1 MRDETIGGFLRQ
13 LGARTSVPGGGVTAA
28 LHAAQAAALV
38 AMVARFSDGPR
49 YDSNVVGSVL
59 AAADGLVAEALEL
72 GEADAQA
79 FEAVTE
85 AYRLPRE
92 SAAEGE
98 ARSSAIAKALEG
110 AARPPA
116 DLLALS
122 ARVIGLAED
131 LLPSAN
137 RNLLSDLLA
146 AAASVRA
153 AVEISRVNIE
163 VNVPGVADQAVR
175 GELTAAVAGA
185 AGIIVR
191 TDHLSAG
198 VREILSK

>member
-1 MRDETIGGFLRQ
+1 MRDETIDGFLRR
-13 LGARTSVPGGGVTAA
+13 LAARTSVPGGGVTAA
-28 LHAAQAAALV
+28 LHAAQAAALI
-38 AMVARFSDGPR
+38 AMVARFSEGPR
-49 YDSNVVGSVL
+49 YDAQVIGPVL
-59 AAADGLVAEALEL
+59 TAADGLVDEALEL
-72 GEADAQA
+72 AEADAQA
-79 FEAVTE
+79 FEAVTD

-92 SAAEGE
+92 SPAEGE
-98 ARSSAIAKALEG
+98 ARSSAIAKALAG

-116 DLLALS
+116 DLVALS

-131 LLPSAN
+131 LLPAAN
-137 RNLLSDLLA
+137 RSLLSDLLA

-153 AVEISRVNIE
+153 AVEISRANIE
-163 VNVPGVADQAVR
+163 VNVPGIADQAAR
-175 GELTAAVAGA
+175 DELSVAAASA

>member
-1 MRDETIGGFLRQ
+1 MRDETIDGFLGR
-13 LGARTSVPGGGVTAA
+13 LAARTSVPGGGVTAA
-28 LHAAQAAALV
+28 FHAAQAAALV

-49 YDSNVVGSVL
+49 YDAHVVGRVL
-59 AAADGLVAEALEL
+59 TMADRLITEALEVA
-72 GEADAQA
+72 EADAQA
-79 FEAVTE
+79 FEAVTQ

-92 SAAEGE
+92 SPAEGE
-98 ARSSAIAKALEG
+98 VRSSAIAKALEG

-153 AVEISRVNIE
+153 AAEISRVNIE
-163 VNVPGVADQAVR
+163 ANVPGVADQAVR
-175 GELTAAVAGA
+175 GELIAAVGNT

-191 TDHLSAG
+191 TDHLSAE
-198 VREILSK
+198 VREILNR

>member
-1 MRDETIGGFLRQ
+1 MRDETIDGFLRQ
-13 LGARTSVPGGGVTAA
+13 LAARTSVPGGGVTAA
-28 LHAAQAAALV
+28 LHAAQAAALI
-38 AMVARFSDGPR
+38 AMVARFSTGPR
-49 YDSNVVGSVL
+49 YDAQVIGPAL
-59 AAADGLVAEALEL
+59 ASADGLVAEAVALA
-72 GEADAQA
+72 EADARA
-79 FEAVTE
+79 FEAVTQ
-85 AYRLPRE
+85 AYGLPRE
-92 SAAEGE
+92 PEPEGE
-98 ARSSAIAKALEG
+98 ARSAAIAKALAG

-116 DLLALS
+116 DLLALA

-131 LLPSAN
+131 LLPAAN

-153 AVEISRVNIE
+153 AAEISRVNIE

-175 GELTAAVAGA
+175 DELTAAVGSA

-198 VREILSK
+198 VREILRK

>member
-1 MRDETIGGFLRQ
+1 MRDETIDGFLRQ
-13 LGARTSVPGGGVTAA
+13 LASRTSVPGGGVTAA
-28 LHAAQAAALV
+28 LHAAQAAALT
-38 AMVARFSDGPR
+38 AMVARFSDGAR
-49 YDSNVVGSVL
+49 YDAQVVGRVL
-59 AAADGLVAEALEL
+59 TEADGLITEAMEL
-72 GEADAQA
+72 AEADAEA
-79 FEAVTE
+79 FEAVTQ

-92 SAAEGE
+92 SPADSEV
-98 ARSSAIAKALEG
+98 RSSAIAKALEG

-122 ARVIGLAED
+122 ARIIALAEE
-131 LLPSAN
+131 LLPCAN

-153 AVEISRVNIE
+153 AVEISRANIE

-175 GELTAAVAGA
+175 RDLTAAAGGA

-191 TDHLSAG
+191 TDHLSAE
-198 VREILSK
+198 VREILSR

>member
-1 MRDETIGGFLRQ
+1 MREETIDGFLRH
-13 LGARTSVPGGGVTAA
+13 LAARTSVPGGGVTAT
-28 LHAAQAAALV
+28 LHAAQAAALI

-49 YDSNVVGSVL
+49 CDAQVVGRVL
-59 AAADGLVAEALEL
+59 AATDGLIAEALEL
-72 GEADAQA
+72 AEADAQA
-79 FEAVTE
+79 FEAVTQ

-92 SAAEGE
+92 SQAEGE
-98 ARSSAIAKALEG
+98 ARSSAIAKALGG

-131 LLPSAN
+131 LLPAAN
-137 RNLLSDLLA
+137 RNLASDLLA

-153 AVEISRVNIE
+153 AAEISRVNIE
-163 VNVPGVADQAVR
+163 VNVPGIADQAVR
-175 GELTAAVAGA
+175 GELTAAVGSA

-191 TDHLSAG
+191 ADHLSAG

>member
-1 MRDETIGGFLRQ
+1 MRDETIDGFLRR
-13 LGARTSVPGGGVTAA
+13 LAARTSVPGGGVTAA
-28 LHAAQAAALV
+28 LHAAQAAALI

-49 YDSNVVGSVL
+49 HDAHVVGPVL
-59 AAADGLVAEALEL
+59 AAADGLIAEALEL
-72 GEADAQA
+72 AEADAQA
-79 FEAVTE
+79 FEAVTQ

-92 SAAEGE
+92 PEAEGE
-98 ARSSAIAKALEG
+98 VRSSAIAKALEG
-110 AARPPA
+110 AARPPTV
-116 DLLALS
+116 LLAVS
-122 ARVIGLAED
+122 ARVIELAED

-153 AVEISRVNIE
+153 AVEISRANIE

-175 GELTAAVAGA
+175 GELTAAVGSA

-191 TDHLSAG
+191 TDHLSAE

>member
-1 MRDETIGGFLRQ
+1 ETIDAFLRQ
-13 LGARTSVPGGGVTAA
+13 LAARTSVPGGGTVAG
-28 LHAAQAAALV
+28 LHAAQAAALI
-38 AMVARFSDGPR
+38 AMVARFSDGPQH
-49 YDSNVVGSVL
+49 DADVVGPVL
-59 AAADGLVAEALEL
+59 AAADGLIAEALEL
-72 GEADAQA
+72 AEADAQA
-79 FEAVTE
+79 FEAVTQ

-92 SAAEGE
+92 SQQEGE

-131 LLPSAN
+131 LLPAAN

-146 AAASVRA
+146 AAASIRA
-153 AVEISRVNIE
+153 AAEISRVNIE
-163 VNVPGVADQAVR
+163 VNVPGIADQAVR
-175 GELTAAVAGA
+175 GELTAAMGSA

-198 VREILSK
+198 VREILIK

>member
-1 MRDETIGGFLRQ
+1 MRDETIDGFLRQ
-13 LGARTSVPGGGVTAA
+13 LAARTSVPGGGTVAG
-28 LHAAQAAALV
+28 LHAAQAAALI
-38 AMVARFSDGPR
+38 AMVARFSDGPQH
-49 YDSNVVGSVL
+49 DADVVGPVL
-59 AAADGLVAEALEL
+59 AAADGLIAEALEL
-72 GEADAQA
+72 AEADAQA
-79 FEAVTE
+79 FEAVTQ

-92 SAAEGE
+92 SQQEGE

-131 LLPSAN
+131 LLPAAN

-146 AAASVRA
+146 AAASIRA
-153 AVEISRVNIE
+153 AAEISRVNIE
-163 VNVPGVADQAVR
+163 VNVPGIADQAVR
-175 GELTAAVAGA
+175 GELTAAMGSA

-198 VREILSK
+198 VREILIK